1 MIDEDQIG
9 VIFIFFEFIS
19 KIVILIFTNKT
30 LFSINHSLLDS
41 LGVSHKSLND
51 ICFTLQKH
59 YNLNTK
65 LTGAGGGGCAITLIP
80 KKIVEVGLL
89 PNIIK
94 TLEDLPNYNFECFK
108 TTIGAE
114 GLICHSFT
122 AI

>member
-1 MIDEDQIG
+1 M
-9 VIFIFFEFIS
+9 
-19 KIVILIFTNKT
+19 
-30 LFSINHSLLDS
+30 FSLNHSLLCS
-41 LGVSHKSLND
+41 LGVSHRSLED
-51 ICFTLQKH
+51 IVYTLNTH
-59 YNLNTK
+59 YNLHSK

-80 KKIVEVGLL
+80 KKIIDVNLL

-94 TLEDLPNYNFECFK
+94 TMENFQHYNFECFT